1 MKEIKTDLFPAN
13 LLKSSGKTKGEI
25 VGKTEETVNRE
36 KQGVL
41 YEEKTVV
48 RAEFRK

>member
-13 LLKSSGKTKGEI
+13 LLKSSDKAKGEI
-25 VGKTEETVNRE
+25 VGKTEETVNWE

-48 RAEFRK
+48 RAEFTK